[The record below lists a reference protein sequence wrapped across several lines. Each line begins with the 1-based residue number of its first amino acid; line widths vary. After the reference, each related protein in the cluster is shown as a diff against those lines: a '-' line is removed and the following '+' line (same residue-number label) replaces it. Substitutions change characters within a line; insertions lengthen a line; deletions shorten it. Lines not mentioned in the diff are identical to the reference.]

1 MKMRSIACCTL
12 AIAVA
17 VLAACGR
24 GGDDGIR
31 LTGWVSSPVE
41 DDLVREMVSDFS
53 EANPDINLKYH
64 PIQAN
69 YPQKLQLMLGTN
81 TAPEV
86 FMLEAFW
93 APSMINYDVLAPIN
107 DFVEADQDFDVEDFE
122 PALLAAFQK
131 DGQLFGIPKDYSTLA
146 LFYNPAMFAEAG
158 FDRPPQNWVELEQ
171 YAEALSVDTDGDGQP
186 DRYGLGVD
194 PSLEY
199 LLPFIWQNGGDILD
213 EDGKFDA
220 DNPEMIA
227 AIEWLQSLKQKGWL
241 GHSTD
246 VGGAWNMDGYGRER
260 FAMALSGNWAVNFM
274 DDTFPNTPY
283 EVAELPA
290 GRERASIAYIVGYVM
305 PKDLSEP
312 DQAWA
317 LLSYLTDK
325 AGQERWVESGIALPP
340 RRSIAERANLEAD
353 PKAAA
358 FVNSAAYA
366 RTWQVG
372 TNQRVLD
379 EAETMLQSVFLLDR
393 PVEDSLERMR
403 RRLEKAR

>member
-1 MKMRSIACCTL
+1 MRPISLFWIVLIAIVSL
-12 AIAVA
+12 VG
-17 VLAACGR
+17 CGR
-24 GGDDGIR
+24 GGDEGIR

-41 DDLVREMVSDFS
+41 DDLVREIVSDFS
-53 EANPDINLKYH
+53 EAHPDISLKYH

-69 YPQKLQLMLGTN
+69 YPQKLQLMLGTD

-93 APSMINYDVLAPIN
+93 APSMIDYDVLSPLNAFI
-107 DFVEADQDFDVEDFE
+107 ESDQDFGVDDFE
-122 PALLAAFQK
+122 PALLSAFEK
-131 DGQLFGIPKDYSTLA
+131 NGQLYGIPKDYSTLA
-146 LFYNPAMFAEAG
+146 LFYNPQMLADAG
-158 FDRPPQNWVELEQ
+158 FDGPPRNWAELET
-171 YAEALSVDTDGDGQP
+171 YAEALSVDSDGDGQT

-199 LLPFIWQNGGDILD
+199 LLPFIWQNGGDLLD
-213 EDGKFDA
+213 ADGNFDA
-220 DNPEMIA
+220 DNPEMVA
-227 AIEWLQSLKQKGWL
+227 AIKWLQSLKQKGWL

-274 DDTFPNTPY
+274 DETFPGTPY
-283 EVAELPA
+283 EIAELPA

-305 PKDLSEP
+305 PKELNEP
-312 DQAWA
+312 EHAWE
-317 LLSYLTDK
+317 LLSYLTNE
-325 AGQERWVESGIALPP
+325 AGQQRWVESGIALPP
-340 RRSIAERANLEAD
+340 RRSIAARANLEAD

-358 FVNSAAYA
+358 FVKSAEYA